1 MITSKNYVAVPPGE
15 TIREQLENRQ
25 MSQKE
30 FSTRMGMS
38 TKHINQLINGKT
50 KLEPSVAL
58 LLESVL
64 GIPASF
70 WNNLEAIYQEQLAR
84 VKAENE
90 MEKELEL
97 VSLFPYSKMAN
108 NGWVFKTKSRKEKL
122 INLRS
127 YFEVGKLSA
136 LDDLCIPGIAY
147 RKVGESSK
155 SDYALAA
162 WTQKAKL
169 VARGIEASSINIK
182 KLERKLSEIRAFTLM
197 DPNEFYPK
205 LREILLDC
213 GIVLV
218 VLPHIGGSFL
228 HGASFVDGKHIV
240 LGLTV
245 RGKDADKFWFSLFHE
260 ICHIVDGH
268 IYNLSPAT
276 SEEEEKKADEFSK
289 DTLINTEDFQDF
301 ILSSNFTKSE
311 IIKFSQKVGIH
322 PGIVLGRLQNE
333 GFVEFSKY
341 HDLKVQYAII

>member
-1 MITSKNYVAVPPGE
+1 MITSKNYVAIPPGE

-58 LLESVL
+58 LLENVL

-84 VKAENE
+84 VKTENE
-90 MEKELEL
+90 MEEELKL

-108 NGWVFKTKSRKEKL
+108 NGWISKTKDKKEKL
-122 INLRS
+122 TNLRR
-127 YFEVGKLSA
+127 YFEVGRLSA
-136 LDDLCIPGIAY
+136 LGDLYIPGIAY

-162 WTQKAKL
+162 WTQKARL
-169 VARGIEASSINIK
+169 VSRNIDAGPINIK
-182 KLERKLSEIRAFTLM
+182 KLEKKLSEIRTFTVR
-197 DPNEFYPK
+197 DPNEFYPV
-205 LREILLDC
+205 LREMLLDC
-213 GIVLV
+213 GVILV

-228 HGASFVDGKHIV
+228 HGASFVDGKHII

-260 ICHIVDGH
+260 LYHIIDGH
-268 IYNLSPAT
+268 IYHMTET
-276 SEEEEKKADEFSK
+276 SDEEEQKADEFSR
-289 DTLINTEDFQDF
+289 DTLIDPNDFQDF
-301 ILSSNFTKSE
+301 VLSSNFTKRD
-311 IIKFSQKVGIH
+311 IVMFANKVGIH
-322 PGIVLGRLQNE
+322 SGIVLGRLQNE

-341 HDLKVQYAII
+341 HELKVQYAIV